1 MNKRDVCAAHVD
13 YLRTETHRILD
24 LQLDADRAYYAAPY
38 GSAEKHA
45 ALEHLSVMTCASRA
59 MSTAF
64 GIVASGT
71 DTAHVELSDAIRREL
86 EKPSREDVAAILSD
100 VLSRLPV
107 EHATPEACSASPT
120 A

>member
-1 MNKRDVCAAHVD
+1 MSTRVVCTSHVD
-13 YLRTETHRILD
+13 YLRTETHRVLD

-38 GSAEKHA
+38 GSPEKHA
-45 ALEHLSVMTCASRA
+45 ALEHLSVMTCATRA
-59 MSTAF
+59 MVTAF

-71 DTAHVELSDAIRREL
+71 DAADVELTDAIRREL
-86 EKPSREDVAAILSD
+86 ERPSREDVAAILSD

-107 EHATPEACSASPT
+107 ECATSEACNASPL